1 MVIMMDVL
9 IEEAAKAIF
18 FRDMVDGKI
27 SQNAYDIWEI
37 ETEPDNAV
45 GENIRERYRRKAK
58 KHLADIG
65 AI

>member
-1 MVIMMDVL
+1 MIMMDVL
-9 IEEAAKAIF
+9 IEESAKAIF

-37 ETEPDNAV
+37 ATEPDNAT
-45 GENIRERYRRKAK
+45 GERIQERYRQKAK
-58 KHLADIG
+58 KHLAEIG